1 MKFHRAGMIKS
12 SKARRGRPMLGGWL
26 AAPCLLNARRITM
39 EDKLD
44 EIRRLYD
51 SFSPKDKETI
61 RELLRLVLEIAG
73 YFNA

>member
-1 MKFHRAGMIKS
+1 
-12 SKARRGRPMLGGWL
+12 MLGGWL
-26 AAPCLLNARRITM
+26 AVPCLLNARRITM

-61 RELLRLVLEIAG
+61 RELLRLVLEIAD